1 MTSER
6 GEPTIAVPVCVYKN
20 RPCSKYS
27 VASYI
32 VKMVKSCVAAGCSK
46 TSSDGV
52 SFFKFPS
59 DPVLRQRWTKQVQ
72 RTRACWNGPSP
83 HSVLC
88 INHFSEDCFEPDS
101 AIAASMGLTKRRRL
115 KQDAIPTIFDKPVQH
130 SRTSSASGSSSRKR
144 AAAITTTPED
154 TQTGRSEKKR
164 SRGAFEKR
172 ERSRVMTKRARL
184 DNNIIITT

>member
-1 MTSER
+1 M
-6 GEPTIAVPVCVYKN
+6 YKD
-20 RPCSKYS
+20 RPCSKYF
-27 VASYI
+27 ATSYI

-46 TSSDGV
+46 TSSDGD

-83 HSVLC
+83 HSVLF
-88 INHFSEDCFEPDS
+88 INHCSEDCFEPDS

-144 AAAITTTPED
+144 AAAIITTPED
-154 TQTGRSEKKR
+154 SQTGGSEKKR

-172 ERSRVMTKRARL
+172 ERSRVMTKWSIL
-184 DNNIIITT
+184 DNIIIITTYVAANYYSQ

>member
-1 MTSER
+1 
-6 GEPTIAVPVCVYKN
+6 
-20 RPCSKYS
+20 
-27 VASYI
+27 
-32 VKMVKSCVAAGCSK
+32 MVKSCVAAGCSK

-72 RTRACWNGPSP
+72 RTRACWNGQSP

-115 KQDAIPTIFDKPVQH
+115 KQDAIPTIFDKPVQQ
-130 SRTSSASGSSSRKR
+130 SRTSSASASASGSSSRKR
-144 AAAITTTPED
+144 ATAITTTPED

-172 ERSRVMTKRARL
+172 ERSRVMTKGPIL
-184 DNNIIITT
+184 DNNTT